1 MNSRSTEKTLGKKNR
16 FVFREIIFFIGFFL
30 YVWLQINPALYN
42 QRQDPVFLLGY
53 RFFREF
59 LAYPGGLL
67 EYTSAFLSQLY
78 YFPMWGA
85 LVITASAWAAARLTA
100 ALISA
105 IRPGSQIQVVHY
117 IPAILL
123 LILHSHYTHSLAI
136 NLGLVLS
143 LLFVVF
149 YFRFKKENRLRIA
162 FYLGCSLTLYYLA
175 AGNYLLFALMCA
187 LYEILHLRRPLIST
201 VYVVIAA
208 VIPYLAKET
217 LFLIN
222 YRMAYLGLLPFD
234 ESYTPIYAPYVLI
247 IFFIL
252 LTILYHP
259 LIIERLS
266 FLKRIEFRKSWVLYA
281 LQTLLLFAIA
291 GYAAIF
297 SFEKNNN
304 LLLQVDY
311 FARHRQWQEILKI
324 SAQEKSN
331 LLQVAFHTNRALFH
345 TGQLLEGMF
354 SFSQENGTA
363 GLVLPKIYAESALL
377 QESDFCYD
385 LGSINEA
392 RHWAYE
398 AVTVDGETP
407 WILQRMVI
415 VNFLNGDLRA
425 AERCL
430 NELDKMLFFRSW
442 SQNFRKI
449 LQNPTQSN
457 DDETLKH
464 GRSMLMNADYLIV
477 SGHPPVEFDSL
488 LKNNPHNKMAFEYKI
503 AQELLACRLGGLP
516 GDLALLN
523 NFDYKHIPTHLEEA
537 LLSLWVMSKTREMSP
552 VLRNV
557 RRETYQR
564 FQEFN
569 KVLTKYKGDRK
580 AARRELWQWFGNT
593 YWYYLFYYNP
603 IERKAGQTSSRM
615 GGLE

>member
-1 MNSRSTEKTLGKKNR
+1 M
-16 FVFREIIFFIGFFL
+16 VFFIGFFL
-30 YVWLQINPALYN
+30 YVWLRINPALYY
-42 QRQDPVFLLGY
+42 QRQDPIFLLDY
-53 RFFREF
+53 QFFREF

-67 EYTSAFLSQLY
+67 EYTGAFLSQF
-78 YFPMWGA
+78 YFFSIWGA
-85 LVITASAWAAARLTA
+85 LIVTASAWAVTRLTA
-100 ALISA
+100 ALIRA

-123 LILHSHYTHSLAI
+123 LMLHGHYTHSLTI
-136 NLGLVLS
+136 NLGLILS
-143 LLFVVF
+143 LLFTVA
-149 YFRFKKENRLRIA
+149 YFRLKKENHLRIA
-162 FYLGCSLTLYYLA
+162 LYLGFGLILYYLA
-175 AGNYLLFALMCA
+175 AGYYVLFALMCA
-187 LYEILHLRRPLIST
+187 LYEILHLRRPLISAL
-201 VYVVIAA
+201 YVVIAA

-234 ESYTPIYAPYVLI
+234 ESYTPIYTPYGLI

-252 LTILYHP
+252 LVVLCHP
-259 LIIERLS
+259 LIVERLN
-266 FLKRIEFRKSWVLYA
+266 FLRKIKFRKSWVWYA
-281 LQTLLLFAIA
+281 LQTLLVFAIA
-291 GYAAIF
+291 GYAAIIT
-297 SFEKNNN
+297 FEKNNN

-311 FARHRQWQEILKI
+311 YARHRQWQEILKI

-345 TGQLLEGMF
+345 TDQLLDGMF

-363 GLVLPKIYAESALL
+363 GLMLPMKYAESALL

-385 LGSINEA
+385 LGSINES

-398 AVTVDGETP
+398 AVTIDGETP

-415 VNFLNGDLRA
+415 VNYLSGDLRA

-430 NELDKMLFFRSW
+430 NELDKTLFFKSW
-442 SQNFRKI
+442 REDFRKK
-449 LQNPTQSN
+449 LQNPAQVS

-464 GRSMLMNADYLIV
+464 GRSMLMNTDYLIV
-477 SGHPPVEFDSL
+477 SGHPPVELDSL
-488 LKNNPHNKMAFEYKI
+488 LKKNPHNKMAFEYKI
-503 AQELLACRLGGLP
+503 AQELLTCRLGGLP
-516 GDLALLN
+516 GDLTMLN
-523 NFDYKHIPTHLEEA
+523 NFGYQHIPTHMEEA
-537 LLSLWVMSKTREMSP
+537 LLSMWLMSRTKEIP
-552 VLRNV
+552 PALRYI
-557 RRETYQR
+557 RHETFQR

-569 KVLTKYKGDRK
+569 KVLSKYRGDRK

-603 IERKAGQTSSRM
+603 IERMAGPTSSRK